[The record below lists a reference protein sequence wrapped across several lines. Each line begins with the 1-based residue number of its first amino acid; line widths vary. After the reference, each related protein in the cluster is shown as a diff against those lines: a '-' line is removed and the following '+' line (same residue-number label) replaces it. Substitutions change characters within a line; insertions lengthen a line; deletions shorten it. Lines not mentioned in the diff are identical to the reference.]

1 MARSDKVPFR
11 REFRLESNGYVGSED
26 GFFVGDILSLHID
39 VVNKKA
45 GLLVQGKVG
54 RTGDWHTIASEG
66 NSTGI
71 SDIDIRQY
79 EYVRIEATNIRS
91 FTNVILF
98 GYEQNVLQ
106 TNIETIATDR
116 DFNINI
122 QIKCLLGE
130 IKEELIKL
138 NLQMADITGEE
149 YDN

>member
-11 REFRLESNGYVGSED
+11 REFTVASNGYIGNEE
-26 GFFVGDILSLHID
+26 GFFVGDILSLNID

-54 RTGDWHTIASEG
+54 RSGDWHTIASEG

-71 SDIDIRQY
+71 SNIDIRQY
-79 EYVRIEATNIRS
+79 EYVRIETTNIRS
-91 FTNVILF
+91 STNIILF

-106 TNIETIATDR
+106 TNIETVATDR
-116 DFNINI
+116 DFNINF

-138 NLQMADITGEE
+138 NLQMAEITGEE

>member
-11 REFRLESNGYVGSED
+11 REFNVTSNGYIGNEE
-26 GFFVGDILSLHID
+26 GFFVGDILSLNID

-45 GLLVQGKVG
+45 GLLVQGRVG
-54 RTGDWHTIASEG
+54 RSGDWHTIASEG
-66 NSTGI
+66 NTTGI
-71 SDIDIRQY
+71 SNIDIRQY
-79 EYVRIEATNIRS
+79 EYVRIEITNVRNSI
-91 FTNVILF
+91 NVILF

-106 TNIETIATDR
+106 TNIETVATDR
-116 DFNINI
+116 DFNINV

-138 NLQMADITGEE
+138 NLQMAEITGEE

>member
-11 REFRLESNGYVGSED
+11 REFNITSNGYVGNDE
-26 GFFVGDILSLHID
+26 GFFVGDILSLHVDI
-39 VVNKKA
+39 VNKKA
-45 GLLVQGKVG
+45 GLLVQGRVG
-54 RTGDWHTIASEG
+54 RSGDWHTIASEG

-71 SDIDIRQY
+71 SNIDIRQY
-79 EYVRIEATNIRS
+79 EYVRIEITNVS
-91 FTNVILF
+91 NSTNVILF

-130 IKEELIKL
+130 IKDELIKL
-138 NLQMADITGEE
+138 NLQMAEITGED